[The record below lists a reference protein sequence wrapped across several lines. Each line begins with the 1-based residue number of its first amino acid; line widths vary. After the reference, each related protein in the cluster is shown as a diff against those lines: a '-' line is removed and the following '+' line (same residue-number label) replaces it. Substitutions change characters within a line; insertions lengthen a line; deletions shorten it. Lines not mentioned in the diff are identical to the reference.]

1 MRTFFTFLS
10 NNNNWENWTWFLCI
24 ILVSALLGRLLVWIE
39 KKYLR
44 KRAEKTATKVDDLV
58 LNVFQLPFV
67 CGLVLFGIYIAVQML
82 VLPNNAYDLII
93 MSFKVLLVVDIAWVL
108 NRFIANILNDFLL
121 PYAEN
126 SKDTKLDINIIKAVQ
141 KVASGVIWIVAI
153 ITALTLIGIDV
164 AAMLTTL
171 GIGGIAF
178 ALAAQDTI
186 KNMFGGFTIFM
197 DKPFRLGER
206 IKVAGFDGTVEDIG
220 MRSTRIRT
228 LEGRLV
234 TIPNYKIV
242 DSEIEN
248 VTAEEARKITLL
260 LGLTYDTTPQ
270 AMQQAMDFLKQLPQQ
285 ITTIKSDVTVA
296 FTTYGDFSLGI
307 TFIYYIKR
315 RADIFDTQTQVNLAI
330 LTKFNAMGWNF
341 AFPTQTIY
349 TTVTP

>member
-1 MRTFFTFLS
+1 MRKFFTFLS
-10 NNNNWENWTWFLCI
+10 ENNTWDHWLWFFSI
-24 ILVSALLGRLLVWIE
+24 IIVSVLIGRILVWIE

-44 KRAEKTATKVDDLV
+44 KRAEKSNTKVDDLL
-58 LNVFQLPFV
+58 LNVLQMPFV
-67 CGLVLFGIYIAVQML
+67 CGLVRLGMYIAVHAL
-82 VLPNNAYDLII
+82 VLPENAYKII
-93 MSFKVLLVVDIAWVL
+93 LMAFKVLLVIDIAWVL
-108 NRFIANILNDFLL
+108 NRFIINVLNDFLL
-121 PYAEN
+121 PYAESN
-126 SKDTKLDINIIKAVQ
+126 NDTKLDVNIIKAVQ
-141 KVASGVIWIVAI
+141 KISSGIIWIVAI
-153 ITALTLIGIDV
+153 ITALTLVGIDV

-206 IKVAGFDGTVEDIG
+206 IKVAGFDGSVEDIG

-248 VTAEEARKITLL
+248 VTAEEARKITLN
-260 LGLTYDTTPQ
+260 LGLTYDTTPE
-270 AMQQAMDFLKQLPQQ
+270 AMQAAMEFLRKLPLQ
-285 ITTIKSDVTVA
+285 ISTIKNDVVVA

-330 LTKFNAMGWNF
+330 LTKFNAEGWNF

-349 TTVTP
+349 NIKG

>member
-1 MRTFFTFLS
+1 MRKFFTFLS
-10 NNNNWENWTWFLCI
+10 ENNTWDHWLWFFSI
-24 ILVSALLGRLLVWIE
+24 IIVSVLIGRILVWIE

-44 KRAEKTATKVDDLV
+44 KRAEKSNTKVDDLL
-58 LNVFQLPFV
+58 LNVLQMPFV
-67 CGLVLFGIYIAVQML
+67 CGLVLLGMYIAVHAL
-82 VLPNNAYDLII
+82 VLPENAYKII
-93 MSFKVLLVVDIAWVL
+93 LMAFKVLLVIDIAWVL
-108 NRFIANILNDFLL
+108 NRFIINVLNDFLL
-121 PYAEN
+121 PYAESN
-126 SKDTKLDINIIKAVQ
+126 NDTKLDVNIIKAVQ
-141 KVASGVIWIVAI
+141 KISSGIIWIVAI
-153 ITALTLIGIDV
+153 ITALTLVGIDV

-206 IKVAGFDGTVEDIG
+206 IKVAGFDGSVEDIG

-260 LGLTYDTTPQ
+260 LGLTYDTTPE
-270 AMQQAMDFLKQLPQQ
+270 AMQAAMEFLRKLPSQ
-285 ITTIKSDVTVA
+285 ISTIKNDVVVA

-330 LTKFNAMGWNF
+330 LTKFNAEGWNF
-341 AFPTQTIY
+341 AFPTQTIIKG
-349 TTVTP
+349 

>member
-1 MRTFFTFLS
+1 MRKFFTFLS
-10 NNNNWENWTWFLCI
+10 ENNTWDHWLWFFSI
-24 ILVSALLGRLLVWIE
+24 IIVSVLIGRILVWIE

-44 KRAEKTATKVDDLV
+44 KRAEKSNTKIDDLL
-58 LNVFQLPFV
+58 LNVLQMPFV
-67 CGLVLFGIYIAVQML
+67 CGLVLLGMYIAVHAL
-82 VLPNNAYDLII
+82 VLPENAYKII
-93 MSFKVLLVVDIAWVL
+93 LMAFKVLLVIDIAWVL
-108 NRFIANILNDFLL
+108 NRFIINVLNDFLL
-121 PYAEN
+121 PYAESN
-126 SKDTKLDINIIKAVQ
+126 NDTKLDVNIIKAVQ
-141 KVASGVIWIVAI
+141 KISSGIIWIVAI
-153 ITALTLIGIDV
+153 ITALTLVGIDV

-206 IKVAGFDGTVEDIG
+206 IKVAGFDGSVEDIG

-248 VTAEEARKITLL
+248 VTAEEARKITLN
-260 LGLTYDTTPQ
+260 LGLTYDTTPE
-270 AMQQAMDFLKQLPQQ
+270 AMQAAMEFLRKLPSQ
-285 ITTIKSDVTVA
+285 ISTIKNDVVVA

-330 LTKFNAMGWNF
+330 LTKFNAEGWNF
-341 AFPTQTIY
+341 AFPTQTIIKG
-349 TTVTP
+349 

>member
-1 MRTFFTFLS
+1 MKAFFIFLS
-10 NNNNWENWTWFLCI
+10 ENNTWINWLWFSGI
-24 ILVSALLGRLLVWIE
+24 IIGSALLGRLMVWIE
-39 KKYLR
+39 KRFLR
-44 KRAEKTATKVDDLV
+44 KKAEETRSKVDDMM
-58 LNVFQLPFV
+58 LNVLQLPFV
-67 CGLVLFGIYIAVQML
+67 CGLVLFGIYVAMHCL
-82 VLPNNAYDLII
+82 VLPPEALSVVKIA
-93 MSFKVLLVVDIAWVL
+93 FKILLSLDIAWVL
-108 NRFIANILNDFLL
+108 NRFINNFLDDFLL
-121 PYAEN
+121 PYAEGKKN
-126 SKDTKLDINIIKAVQ
+126 SKLDVNVMKAVQ
-141 KVASGVIWIVAI
+141 KVVSGIIWIVAI
-153 ITALTLIGIDV
+153 ITTLTLVGIDV

-248 VTAEEARKITLL
+248 VTAEEARKITLQ
-260 LGLTYDTTPQ
+260 LGLTYDTTPE
-270 AMQQAMDFLKQLPQQ
+270 AMQEAMDFLKQLPTQ
-285 ITTIKSDVTVA
+285 INAIKNDVVVA

-315 RADIFDTQTQVNLAI
+315 RSDIFETQTLVNLAI
-330 LTKFNAMGWNF
+330 LKQFNAKGWNF

-349 TTVTP
+349 TQK